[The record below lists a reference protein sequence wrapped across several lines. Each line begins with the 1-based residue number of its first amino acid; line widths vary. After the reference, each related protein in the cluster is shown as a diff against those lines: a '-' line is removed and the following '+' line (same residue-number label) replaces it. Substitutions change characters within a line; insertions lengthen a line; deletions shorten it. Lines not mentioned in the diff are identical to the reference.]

1 VIRYAAPVDYR
12 PRRNQKVA
20 HGIGQW
26 RPFLDQTGTDTA
38 RLDLLYWTQVNT
50 PADTLMYIENGDL
63 ERLNHTK

>member
-1 VIRYAAPVDYR
+1 MR
-12 PRRNQKVA
+12 PLLIIVPGETKK
-20 HGIGQW
+20 W
-26 RPFLDQTGTDTA
+26 RMELANGDHSLDQTGTDTA